1 MLHVVLGVVRCPEG
15 HWGTRGNSMIQILV
29 QSCSMIVQVKVKV
42 PNLILNL
49 NCRLAG
55 ISILKFEQRN
65 V

>member
-49 NCRLAG
+49 HCRLPG
-55 ISILKFEQRN
+55 SRY
-65 V
+65 